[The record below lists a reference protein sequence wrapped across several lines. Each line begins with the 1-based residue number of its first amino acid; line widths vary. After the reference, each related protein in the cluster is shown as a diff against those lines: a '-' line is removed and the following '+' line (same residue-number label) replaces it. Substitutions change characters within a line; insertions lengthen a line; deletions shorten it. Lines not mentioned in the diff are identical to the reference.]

1 MKESKRYII
10 IAIFVA
16 AICFISF
23 IRTSSTIKS
32 INETSAYKDVYYC
45 AQVEDLNNTNKILA
59 EEKSAIETEYKLSQK
74 RCEEL
79 EEEIETLKA
88 DLEKEENIRA
98 AEERAKNFTT
108 VPTSYSGEVLTPAA
122 GRINGPSGEET
133 YYNLPMD
140 GVIRNMRNLGFSEA
154 EYPYAIRS
162 DGVKTLGGYVMVAA
176 NLALRP
182 KGTLVA
188 TSLGTGIVCDT
199 GGFALSN
206 PTQLDIAV
214 AW

>member
-1 MKESKRYII
+1 MKENKRYII
-10 IAIFVA
+10 IAILVA

-32 INETSAYKDVYYC
+32 ISETSAYKDVYYC
-45 AQVEDLNNTNKILA
+45 AQVEGLNNTNKILA
-59 EEKSAIETEYKLSQK
+59 EEKSAIENEYELSQK
-74 RCEEL
+74 RCKEL
-79 EEEIETLKA
+79 EKEIETLKA